1 MDEMILIN
9 SAKLQNLL
17 EEAIR
22 KVLKE
27 TEPAYNDYPP
37 MTIREASQYL
47 NLSVSTLYRYTSQ
60 RLIPHH
66 KPGKQLYF
74 LRDELD
80 QWLSDHRKSTAKEIA
95 ADDFIFKNKKIGKTK
110 S

>member
-27 TEPAYNDYPP
+27 TEPASNDCPP

-80 QWLSDHRKSTAKEIA
+80 QWLAEHKKLTANEIEA
-95 ADDFIFKNKKIGKTK
+95 GDVIFKHKKLGKVN
-110 S
+110 

>member
-9 SAKLQNLL
+9 TAKLQNLL
-17 EEAIR
+17 EETIR
-22 KVLKE
+22 KILKE
-27 TEPAYNDYPP
+27 KEPSTNDSSP
-37 MTIREASQYL
+37 MTIKETSQYL

-80 QWLSDHRKSTAKEIA
+80 QWLSEHRKSTAKEITA
-95 ADDFIFKNKKIGKTK
+95 VDFIFKNKKTGKTN
-110 S
+110 